1 MRYRSINWHEGLFL
15 RPQHFQ
21 AADRHWEELQSTSE
35 RWDHPC
41 NFGILNIEFSN
52 DSIANYKF
60 QVHRLSARLR
70 DGTLIEIGA
79 DRVLDRVEL
88 KESMLGA
95 KDAVV
100 GLDAA
105 FEKNAVVRVLLA
117 VPRLNLGRQ
126 NLNREGSTEVSR
138 HLEAVATIQDENDG
152 GNDQEVSFRELNV
165 KFMLSTQDL
174 SGYETIPIAQIRRSG
189 EGEVAPQLDTEYIPP
204 IISIDAWPWLA
215 RDIVRG
221 CFDLI
226 SRKVDVLGQ
235 QIVNRG
241 VGLDSQ
247 QPGDLERILMLSQLN
262 QARTVLGVLASAPGV
277 HPLVAYTEM
286 CRVVGQ
292 LSLFSPSR
300 QATDLPAYDHDNLGP
315 IFRHVLTRITELIYT
330 VRDYEFEQR
339 WFVGVGLGM
348 QVSLDPKWFNSDWEW
363 YIGVNKGDLARQECL
378 DLLSPGQLDWKFG
391 SSRQVEVLFKQRSE
405 GLSLAVVDRPI
416 RALPAR
422 PEWIYYEVPRNDK
435 PAWRDVQETQTLGL
449 RLRDSLITNL
459 DRLQGERS
467 IAINSRGKRATL
479 QFALFAVPGAK

>member
-1 MRYRSINWHEGLFL
+1 M
-15 RPQHFQ
+15 
-21 AADRHWEELQSTSE
+21 
-35 RWDHPC
+35 
-41 NFGILNIEFSN
+41 
-52 DSIANYKF
+52 
-60 QVHRLSARLR
+60 
-70 DGTLIEIGA
+70 
-79 DRVLDRVEL
+79 
-88 KESMLGA
+88 
-95 KDAVV
+95 
-100 GLDAA
+100 
-105 FEKNAVVRVLLA
+105 
-117 VPRLNLGRQ
+117 
-126 NLNREGSTEVSR
+126 
-138 HLEAVATIQDENDG
+138 
-152 GNDQEVSFRELNV
+152 
-165 KFMLSTQDL
+165 
-174 SGYETIPIAQIRRSG
+174 
-189 EGEVAPQLDTEYIPP
+189 
-204 IISIDAWPWLA
+204 
-215 RDIVRG
+215 
-221 CFDLI
+221 
-226 SRKVDVLGQ
+226 LGQ

-262 QARTVLGVLASAPGV
+262 QARSVLGVLASAPGV

-292 LSLFSPSR
+292 LSLFSPTR
-300 QATDLPAYDHDNLGP
+300 QAADLPAYDHDNLGP

-339 WFVGVGLGM
+339 YFVGVGLGM

-405 GLSLAVVDRPI
+405 GLSLSVVDRPI
-416 RALPAR
+416 RVLPAR

-435 PAWRDVQETQTLGL
+435 PAWRDVQETQTLAL

-467 IAINSRGKRATL
+467 IAITSRGKRATL